1 MTKQDDLLA
10 LLAVLIIVGLYSA
23 IPALVQS
30 MYGF

>member
-10 LLAVLIIVGLYSA
+10 LLAVLIIVGLYLA
-23 IPALVQS
+23 VPTLVQS